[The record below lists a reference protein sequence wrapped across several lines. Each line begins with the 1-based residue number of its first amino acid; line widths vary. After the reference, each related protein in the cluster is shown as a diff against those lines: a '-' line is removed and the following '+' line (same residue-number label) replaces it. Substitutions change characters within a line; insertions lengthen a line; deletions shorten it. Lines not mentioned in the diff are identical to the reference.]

1 MFEKQIKTTKNQSEK
16 QLKATEE
23 HGKKLATF
31 TALFEKDNLP
41 FREQEKNF
49 NLLRKK
55 PMK

>member
-1 MFEKQIKTTKNQSEK
+1 MFEKQINTTENQGEK

-41 FREQEKNF
+41 FSEQEKNF